1 MATRRRSAEDDAPE
15 VGLVADPDVDED
27 EVPEGFSVGG
37 VDGEDADDAEDEDE
51 EGFDPD
57 EDELEDDEA
66 VEGLGDEAALEE
78 EDLVDV
84 AAVLAEGGAAVDPVA
99 PRAPDDATVPVALD
113 DDDEDEV
120 EGIRAGIEFVC
131 SRCRLVKRTS
141 QLASKRGDPVCRS
154 CA

>member
-15 VGLVADPDVDED
+15 VGLVADPDADED

-37 VDGEDADDAEDEDE
+37 ADGEDADDAEDE
-51 EGFDPD
+51 EGFEPD
-57 EDELEDDEA
+57 EDELEDDDLA
-66 VEGLGDEAALEE
+66 EGLGDDTALEE
-78 EDLVDV
+78 DDLVDV
-84 AAVLAEGGAAVDPVA
+84 AAVLAEGGVAVDPAA
-99 PRAPDDATVPVALD
+99 PRAPDDAAVPVALD
-113 DDDEDEV
+113 DEDDDEV

>member
-1 MATRRRSAEDDAPE
+1 MATRRRTSEDEAPE
-15 VGLVADPDVDED
+15 VGLVADPDADED

-37 VDGEDADDAEDEDE
+37 ADGEEEDAEE
-51 EGFDPD
+51 EGFDPED
-57 EDELEDDEA
+57 EDEDGLEDEDLAEGLADEA
-66 VEGLGDEAALEE
+66 GLEE
-78 EDLVDV
+78 DDLVDV
-84 AAVLAEGGAAVDPVA
+84 AAVLAEASGVATAPAARAGEDVA
-99 PRAPDDATVPVALD
+99 TPAVLD
-113 DDDEDEV
+113 DDEDDEV